1 MCCYELTAFGCIIVQ
16 EEDAERALQEFLAKE
31 EVGVCVCGCVVVC
44 VCMAVCVCV
53 VVWLCGCVV
62 VCVCVVVWLYG
73 CMCVW
78 LYVCVVVWLCG
89 CVVVCL
95 CMCVWLYVCV
105 VVCVCGC
112 VVVWL
117 WLYTCLH
124 LRVPTFAFDSH
135 IEIPLTKPPSGR
147 IEKAEGRPRKAGR
160 RAGCTAARST
170 SWFVACTLALC
181 LIAQAVF
188 IF

>member
-1 MCCYELTAFGCIIVQ
+1 MCVWLCGCMCVY
-16 EEDAERALQEFLAKE
+16 
-31 EVGVCVCGCVVVC
+31 GCMCVCGCVVVWLCGCMC
-44 VCMAVCVCV
+44 VCGCVVVWLYVCVVVCVCGCV
-53 VVWLCGCVV
+53 VVWLCGCVFV
-62 VCVCVVVWLYG
+62 
-73 CMCVW
+73 
-78 LYVCVVVWLCG
+78 YVCMA
-89 CVVVCL
+89 VC
-95 CMCVWLYVCV
+95 VCV